1 MPLTLSLQG
10 LNVSFKLN
18 LLLLDYAIR
27 SLLRRTGKSFFIF
40 LILSLLIFLLS
51 SVLMIADAIKL
62 ELNTTLK
69 TLPQITLQRF
79 VAGKQSDVPISRVD
93 ALLDIEG
100 INAITPRIWGYYYFK
115 PAGVNFSVVGIDA
128 YEEQYSQTLSKLT
141 QQFDLKLL
149 ESKHAMIIGAGV
161 KRVLSEN
168 YYTDFFNFVTS
179 EGKWQRVSIA
189 GVFNS
194 DLALESN
201 DLILVPKKLAYA
213 IFGMDEN
220 KATDIVVKV
229 ANVKEI
235 PTIVQKITE
244 RFPDLRAITQDDIRV
259 SYQNIFDYKSGF
271 FLSLFSVCAFAFFII
286 IYDKTSGLSSEEK
299 KEIGILKAIGW
310 SSDDILKE
318 KFYESF
324 MMALGA
330 FLVGISSSLF
340 YVYGMQAPLL
350 RNVFMSYSE
359 LKPSFVL
366 PFSVDSSMFVLLFLL
381 SVPIYIAAT
390 LIPAW
395 RASSLDAEE
404 VMR

>member
-1 MPLTLSLQG
+1 M
-10 LNVSFKLN
+10 SFKPN
-18 LLLLDYAIR
+18 FLLLDYAIR
-27 SLLRRTGKSFFIF
+27 SLMRRFGKSFFIF
-40 LILSLLIFLLS
+40 FILSLLIFVLA

-79 VAGKQSDVPISRVD
+79 IAGKQSDVPLERVE

-100 INAITPRIWGYYYFK
+100 ITAITPRVWGYYYFK
-115 PAGVNFSVVGIDA
+115 PAGVNFSIVGIDA
-128 YEEQYSQTLSKLT
+128 YEEQYSKTLSNLT
-141 QQFDLKLL
+141 QHFDIKLL
-149 ESKHAMIIGAGV
+149 EKENGMIIGEGV
-161 KRVLSEN
+161 KKILREN
-168 YYTDFFNFVTS
+168 YYTDFFNFITS
-179 EGKWQRVSIA
+179 EGKWQRVYIA
-189 GVFNS
+189 GVFHS

-201 DLILVPKKLAYA
+201 DLILLPKKLAYA
-213 IFGMDEN
+213 IFGMDEH
-220 KATDIVVKV
+220 KATDIIVKV
-229 ANVKEI
+229 ANIKEI
-235 PTIVQKITE
+235 ATIVQKINE
-244 RFPDLRAITQDDIRV
+244 RYPDMRAITQDDIRV

-271 FLSLFSVCAFAFFII
+271 FLALFSICAFAFFII

-324 MMALGA
+324 TLSLSA
-330 FLVGISSSLF
+330 FLLGVTGSLF
-340 YVYGMQAPLL
+340 YVYALQAPLL
-350 RNVFMSYSE
+350 RNLFMGYSA
-359 LKPSFVL
+359 LKPSFAL
-366 PFSVDSSMFVLLFLL
+366 PFSLDVSMLVLLFLL

-395 RASSLDAEE
+395 RASTLDADE